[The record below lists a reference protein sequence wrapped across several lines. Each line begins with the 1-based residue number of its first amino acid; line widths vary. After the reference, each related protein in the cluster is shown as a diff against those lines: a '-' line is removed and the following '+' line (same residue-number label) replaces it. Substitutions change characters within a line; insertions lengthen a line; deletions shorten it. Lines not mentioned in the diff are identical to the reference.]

1 VPWYGFWFPASTPH
15 QYVNRI
21 RNEMAKAMEDPDM
34 KRAFADQGF
43 VPASS
48 TAAEF
53 AKTIVAEIEANR
65 RLAAKIGLTP
75 E

>member
-1 VPWYGFWFPASTPH
+1 MV
-15 QYVNRI
+15 
-21 RNEMAKAMEDPDM
+21 KAMEDPEM
-34 KRAFADQGF
+34 KRAFAEQGF
-43 VPASS
+43 APAGS
-48 TAAEF
+48 TSAEF